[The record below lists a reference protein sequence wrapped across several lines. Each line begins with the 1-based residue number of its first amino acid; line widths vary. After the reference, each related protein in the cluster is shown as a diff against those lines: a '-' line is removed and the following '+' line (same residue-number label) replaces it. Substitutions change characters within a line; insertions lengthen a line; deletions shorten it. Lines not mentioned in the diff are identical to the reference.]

1 MKKELPK
8 IYKGN
13 VTSNNNLRV
22 AHATNEII
30 ENPRQTIN
38 KLFKENKIYK
48 QNVEIET
55 DNKKLNTK
63 IIGRTTDHVIT
74 IDNVVIKIDNIKK
87 INILK

>member
-22 AHATNEII
+22 AHAKEEI
-30 ENPRQTIN
+30 NTSPRETIN
-38 KLFKENKIYK
+38 KLFKENQIYK

-55 DNKKLNTK
+55 DSNILNTK
-63 IIGRTTDHVIT
+63 VIGRTNEHIIT
-74 IDNVVIKIDNIKK
+74 IDNNVIKIDNIKK